1 MNKPIN
7 SEALPLTTRSA
18 ARGYETCVKGTE
30 MIMRFDTNE
39 DAVAFFDWVMANTHH
54 KKQNAIGEAR
64 ADNAA
69 PPKPPTQ

>member
-1 MNKPIN
+1 
-7 SEALPLTTRSA
+7 
-18 ARGYETCVKGTE
+18 
-30 MIMRFDTNE
+30 MRFDTNE